1 MDYRGG
7 SEAKLPPVFQV
18 GIVVNDMD
26 TAIDYY
32 CSVFGWGPFKV
43 RDLEMKG
50 AIYKGRTVDCR
61 FRIGSAR
68 QPGVEIELIQPL
80 EGDTPYADF
89 LREGG
94 EGLHHLG
101 VKVDDLDET
110 LASLAGHGIRPVFSH
125 SYPEIGLAF
134 AYLDTDR
141 VGGVMLE
148 LIQMRRRAR
157 DTK

>member
-1 MDYRGG
+1 
-7 SEAKLPPVFQV
+7 
-18 GIVVNDMD
+18 MD